1 MLFSVVIP
9 TYNRVQ
15 ALERTLAA
23 LRSQT
28 LCQSAPSRLHTGR
41 ATREEELTDNQSAN
55 QEPPFE
61 ILVVDDGSTDST
73 EDLVKRFERDY
84 PVPLRYLQQAN
95 RKQGSARNLGSQQ
108 AEGEFLVFLGD
119 DTVPAPSFLEEHARA
134 RSKPRIDPC
143 SSRLVVI
150 GYTPWPQEYRQTRFM
165 RYIVEEGWQFGFSLI
180 QDPEDISFNFFYTSN
195 LSISRSFFWESG
207 GFDESFQEYGWED
220 IELGHRLQQLGM
232 HLVFHREAI
241 AYHHHPTS
249 LESFVQRQRK
259 VGSSA
264 WRFYQMHPQLDSFL
278 NVRSVPRYSGF
289 TRLKMG
295 ALSWLCRLTEAWSWP
310 DLSRYYPDLMSYHYN
325 LGILQARNE

>member
-15 ALERTLAA
+15 ALGKTLAA
-23 LRSQT
+23 LSCQT
-28 LCQSAPSRLHTGR
+28 LCPPGPAGLAASRAR
-41 ATREEELTDNQSAN
+41 QEREPADVQPDD

-61 ILVVDDGSTDST
+61 ILVVDDGSTDGT
-73 EDLVKRFERDY
+73 GDLVKRLGQDY
-84 PVPLRYLQQAN
+84 PVPLHYFQQAN
-95 RKQGSARNLGSQQ
+95 RKQGSARNLGSHE
-108 AEGEFLVFLGD
+108 AGGDFLVFLGD
-119 DTVPAPSFLEEHARA
+119 DTVPAPDFLEEHTKA
-134 RSKPRIDPC
+134 RSKPRIDP
-143 SSRLVVI
+143 SPSRLVVI
-150 GYTPWPQEYRQTRFM
+150 GYTPWPKEYRQTRFM

-180 QDPEDISFNFFYTSN
+180 QDPEKIPFNFFYTSN
-195 LSISRSFFWESG
+195 LCIDRSFFWEAG
-207 GFDESFQEYGWED
+207 GFDEGFQEYGWED

-232 HLVFHREAI
+232 HLVFQREAI

-249 LESFVQRQRK
+249 LGSFVQRQRK

-264 WRFYQMHPQLDSFL
+264 WRFYQMHPELDSFL

-295 ALSWLCRLTEAWSWP
+295 TLSWLCRLTEARNWP
-310 DLSRYYPDLMSYHYN
+310 DLSGYYPDLMTYHYN